1 MCLGP
6 RLMGTE
12 YLKLNLL
19 SLKIRVAAVNCLWQ
33 MAHAYTQTVHG
44 HFLVLVGLDKIQARD
59 ISDTL
64 IVLSAEFL
72 CPGRL
77 FGGV

>member
-1 MCLGP
+1 
-6 RLMGTE
+6 MGTE

-19 SLKIRVAAVNCLWQ
+19 SLKIRVVAVNCLWQ
-33 MAHAYTQTVHG
+33 MAHTYTQTVHG
-44 HFLVLVGLDKIQARD
+44 NFLVLLSPDKIQARD

-64 IVLSAEFL
+64 IVLSAEFP

-77 FGGV
+77 FGSV